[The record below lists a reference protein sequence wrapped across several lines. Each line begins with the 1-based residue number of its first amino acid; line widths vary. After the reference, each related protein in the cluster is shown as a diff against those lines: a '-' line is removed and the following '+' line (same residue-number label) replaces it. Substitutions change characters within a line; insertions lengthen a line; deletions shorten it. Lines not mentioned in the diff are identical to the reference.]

1 MSGLFA
7 PGKLPLSLMRGL
19 LESVR
24 RDDPRVMV
32 GPRIGEDAAV
42 LDFGDRY
49 LVAKTDPITF
59 ATDEI
64 GYYAVTVN
72 ANDIATRGATPRWF
86 LACVLLPEGRTDA
99 AFVERIFGQVSSAC
113 DALGIV
119 PVGGHTEVT
128 AGLDR
133 PVIAGAM
140 LGEVARERLVSTS
153 GLRVGDHVVL
163 TKSVPLEGA
172 SVLAREKRVELLAAG
187 LAPGDLDVAAG
198 FLHDPGI
205 SVVRDAQVAVE
216 AGGVTAMHD
225 PTEGGVAT
233 ALVEMALAAGVGLRV
248 ARGRI
253 PVDPRAALLCAHLGI
268 DPLGTLSSGA
278 LLIGVEP
285 DRVADVMRALT
296 ASGIPAADVGR
307 AVGASEGMLYEADD
321 GSTEP
326 VLAFEQ
332 DEIARVL

>member
-1 MSGLFA
+1 MSGPFA
-7 PGKLPLSLMRGL
+7 PGKLPLALMRGL
-19 LESVR
+19 LESAR
-24 RDDPRVMV
+24 RDDPRVVV
-32 GPRIGEDAAV
+32 GPRVGEDAAV

-86 LACVLLPEGRTDA
+86 LACILLPEGRTDA
-99 AFVERIFGQVSSAC
+99 ALVEGIFGQITSAC

-119 PVGGHTEVT
+119 LVGGHTEVT

-133 PVIAGAM
+133 PVVAGAM
-140 LGEVARERLVSTS
+140 LGEVERERLVSTS
-153 GLRVGDHVVL
+153 GLRVGDRLVL

-172 SVLAREKRVELLAAG
+172 SVLAREKRKELLSAG
-187 LAPGDLDVAAG
+187 LGPGDLDVAAG

-205 SVVRDAQVAVE
+205 SVVRDARVAVG

-225 PTEGGVAT
+225 PTEGGIAT

-248 ARGRI
+248 ARDRI
-253 PVDPRAALLCAHLGI
+253 PVDPRAVSLCAHFGI

-278 LLIGVEP
+278 LLIGVRA
-285 DRVADVMRALT
+285 DRTDAVTRALT
-296 ASGIPAADVGR
+296 ASGIPAAVIGR
-307 AVGASEGMLYEADD
+307 AVPVSQGMLYETDD
-321 GSTEP
+321 GGTAP

>member
-1 MSGLFA
+1 MSGPFA
-7 PGKLPLSLMRGL
+7 PGKLPLGLMQGL
-19 LESVR
+19 LESAR
-24 RDDPRVMV
+24 RDDPRVIV
-32 GPRIGEDAAV
+32 GPRVGEDAAV
-42 LDFGDRY
+42 LDFGDHY

-99 AFVERIFGQVSSAC
+99 ALVEGIFRQITSAC
-113 DALGIV
+113 DGLGIGL
-119 PVGGHTEVT
+119 VGGHTEVT

-140 LGEVARERLVSTS
+140 LGEVERQCLVSTS
-153 GLRVGDHVVL
+153 GLRVGDRLVL

-172 SVLAREKRVELLAAG
+172 SILAREKRGELLAAG
-187 LAPGDLDVAAG
+187 LAPSVLDAAAR
-198 FLHDPGI
+198 FLHEPGI
-205 SVVRDAQVAVE
+205 SVVRDARVALA
-216 AGGVTAMHD
+216 AGGITAMHD

-233 ALVEMALAAGVGLRV
+233 ALIEMAVAAGVGLRV
-248 ARGRI
+248 ARDRI
-253 PVDPRAALLCAHLGI
+253 PVDPRGASLCTHFGI

-278 LLIGVEP
+278 LLIGV
-285 DRVADVMRALT
+285 RADCVDAVTRALT
-296 ASGIPAADVGR
+296 ASGVPAAVIGR
-307 AVGASEGMLYEADD
+307 AVPASQGMLFETDD
-321 GSTEP
+321 GRTDP